1 MAYNFYIMDYHGKML
16 FYRGLCNSYVCDG
29 MIDKQQ
35 TQKYIIL
42 GNWRYPSTPAAPL
55 ISKLCGSFPGPH
67 SRFPTVKFK
76 GGNLKIDVVVAE
88 HGKTWIVPE
97 TYDVCDLFRIKSSA
111 DFVWDVYA

>member
-1 MAYNFYIMDYHGKML
+1 MYVMAWSTNNRLKNTSSLVIEDTQAPRLPHWSPNFADL
-16 FYRGLCNSYVCDG
+16 FQGL
-29 MIDKQQ
+29 
-35 TQKYIIL
+35 IL
-42 GNWRYPSTPAAPL
+42 VFPA
-55 ISKLCGSFPGPH
+55 
-67 SRFPTVKFK
+67 VKFK